1 MDSGKSKIYK
11 MTIFFVFGIL
21 IAFLLFFVWVRI
33 NHSEEGAKTPK
44 PAGSPSQTPAPVKTD
59 PLAPTTG
66 WKNPVENH
74 YDEDNFIFEARK
86 KYLPKEIWDLT
97 TGQPQDFEKEEKA
110 MREALA
116 KNPGNTD
123 IMYLLAYNQ
132 FDREKYD
139 EAIEIFRQILKAH
152 PDEERAVEGSAYAY
166 YKKELY
172 ETSKKMAME
181 ALKKYPKNPRLMH
194 VLAGSYLFGERS
206 PHKAIAIYEKAIKVD
221 PNDVRLWLGWGES
234 YLEIKSPEAS
244 RKGVEILTECIKRFP
259 KYHIA
264 YIVVGEEHQL
274 QGDYRQ
280 AVRFLEKSIQ
290 LDPIYYRAY
299 ADIGDMLVDLG
310 RYKEAEEYYQRT
322 LKTNP
327 RYEALIYTQMGRL
340 YRIFGNLQ
348 MAEKCFREGISVHRD
363 NPEDNQEK
371 AMAYLE
377 LSRLECQKKNFSKA
391 KEYIDNAFKD
401 FPHYEYN
408 HYYLALMY
416 LDQGEFAKAEEQLKK
431 SYDKNTPED
440 SMEPFEIDYGF
451 ARIYAAAGKF
461 GKAVKN
467 LEASAAA
474 LNSYRKLSV
483 YNQSLRDEYMVKL
496 RDYPG
501 YNQFRGE
508 MEKLKQS
515 LPELKVNKSLL
526 KLRYEENQGS
536 REEED

>member
-1 MDSGKSKIYK
+1 M
-11 MTIFFVFGIL
+11 
-21 IAFLLFFVWVRI
+21 AFFVWFGFTHNGENR
-33 NHSEEGAKTPK
+33 HKSGHKQGTAAPAPTPAKT
-44 PAGSPSQTPAPVKTD
+44 D
-59 PLAPTTG
+59 ILEPTTG

-86 KYLPKEIWDLT
+86 KYLPKEIWDLSNGKT
-97 TGQPQDFEKEEKA
+97 QDFEKEEKA
-110 MREALA
+110 MREAIA

-123 IMYLLAYNQ
+123 VLYLLAYNQ

-139 EAIEIFRQILKAH
+139 EAIKIFEDILKIK
-152 PDEERAVEGSAYAY
+152 PDEERAVEGRAYAW

-172 ETSKKMAME
+172 ATSKKMAIE
-181 ALKKYPKNPRLMH
+181 ALKKYPRNPRLMH
-194 VLAGSYLFGERS
+194 VLAGSYLFGERN
-206 PHKAIAIYEKAIKVD
+206 PHKAIEIYEKAIKVD

-244 RKGVEILTECIKRFP
+244 RKGVEILTECIRRFP

-274 QGDYRQ
+274 QGNYRE
-280 AVRFLEKSIQ
+280 AVRFLEKSME

-310 RYKEAEEYYQRT
+310 RYKEAEAYYQRT

-327 RYEALIYTQMGRL
+327 RYEALIYTQIGRL
-340 YRIFGNLQ
+340 YVILGNPE
-348 MAEKCFREGISVHRD
+348 MAEKCFREGISVHKD

-377 LSRLECQKKNFSKA
+377 LSRLESKRKNFAKA
-391 KEYIDNAFKD
+391 REYIDNAFKD

-408 HYYLALMY
+408 HYYLALLY
-416 LDQGEFAKAEEQLKK
+416 LDEGKFAQAEKQLRK

-461 GKAVKN
+461 DKAMKN

-474 LNSYRKLSV
+474 LNSYRKLSI

-501 YNQFRGE
+501 YAGFKSE
-508 MEKLKQS
+508 MEKLRDS
-515 LPELKVNKSLL
+515 LPKLIVNKNLL
-526 KLRYEENQGS
+526 KLRYEEEQK
-536 REEED
+536 REDEED